1 MKNKLHLIPKTVR
14 LTCTWVRTGDPKNP
28 LACVWTEAATPRAVS
43 AAPAGSET
51 GRLYQC
57 A

>member
-14 LTCTWVRTGDPKNP
+14 LTCTWVATGDAKRP
-28 LACVWTEAATPRAVS
+28 LTCVWGESKVSQTISSASSKPAA
-43 AAPAGSET
+43 
-51 GRLYQC
+51 GRMHLC